1 MKQFNGFPDKTNYTP
16 LPNSFFS
23 SVLPEVTDIT
33 ELKVTLHIFEL
44 TYPKRGYPKFVTYH
58 ELLNNVSLLK
68 SLGDAEKTREAALR
82 EALELAVKRGTLL
95 HLALDKD
102 GTAEDIYLLNTEP
115 NQQVVAKI
123 QTGELKL
130 AGLQTREMPANLPAE
145 QPDVF
150 RLYEDNIGMLTPMVA
165 DELRDAE
172 KLYPADWIR
181 DAIKQAVLANRRK
194 WSYIERVLER
204 WTTEGKSDGTHKRY
218 LKEDNDP
225 DKYIKGKYG
234 HIVRR

>member
-1 MKQFNGFPDKTNYTP
+1 
-16 LPNSFFS
+16 
-23 SVLPEVTDIT
+23 LPEVTDIT

-68 SLGDAEKTREAALR
+68 SLGDEEHTREAALR

-95 HLALDKD
+95 HIALDKD

-115 NQQVVAKI
+115 NQQVAAKI

-130 AGLQTREMPANLPAE
+130 AGLQTKQMPVSLPQE